1 MIAVL
6 LGMVLL
12 VCTALSGCQAAT
24 SEAPAASTGHASGT
38 TSAGRVA
45 LAVPVELREV
55 LGTSPCTQQTPSQP
69 TTSAGPVSTVLHDV
83 DGVDCY
89 QVSVPLMELQQLNAI
104 TVASQPPASQW
115 VISMTLTPSDAQ
127 TYAALTAQHAQQ
139 QLAFVV
145 RGTVL
150 STQII
155 AQPVTSGVVQLQG
168 NFTQDDANRLVRQIT
183 S

>member
-12 VCTALSGCQAAT
+12 VCAALSGCQAAISDT
-24 SEAPAASTGHASGT
+24 PAASTGHASGT

-55 LGTSPCTQQTPSQP
+55 LSTSPCTQQTPSPP
-69 TTSAGPVSTVLHDV
+69 TTSAGPATTILHDV

-89 QVSVPLMELQQLNAI
+89 QVSGPLMELQQLNAI

-127 TYAALTAQHAQQ
+127 TYAALTAEHAQQ

-150 STQII
+150 STQTI
-155 AQPVTSGVVQLQG
+155 AQPVTGGVVQLQG
-168 NFTQDDANRLVRQIT
+168 NFTQDDANRLVHQIT